1 MYRHDL
7 RSTPLTLPSPYLVF
21 YSFDQKDEDEII
33 IVIFIITEEGRFSEW
48 TFK

>member
-1 MYRHDL
+1 MYRHDQ

-21 YSFDQKDEDEII
+21 YSFHQKDEDEII
-33 IVIFIITEEGRFSEW
+33 IVIITEEGKFSEW